1 MASLSTTHAAAVQHL
16 LKTLGIPP
24 FTTEVVIKFKSGHPV
39 EVKTTSYVEDST
51 FEQFVDV
58 TRFYEL
64 VERKDKDG
72 GAK

>member
-1 MASLSTTHAAAVQHL
+1 MLLATTHAKAVKHL
-16 LKTLGIPP
+16 LDTLKIPP
-24 FTTEVVIKFKSGHPV
+24 YTTDVVITFKAGQAV
-39 EVKTTSYVEDST
+39 EVTTTSLVEDGT
-51 FEQFVDV
+51 FENFVDV

>member
-1 MASLSTTHAAAVQHL
+1 MLLATTHAKAVKHL
-16 LKTLGIPP
+16 LDTLKTPP
-24 FTTEVVIKFKSGHPV
+24 YTTEVVIKFKAGQAV
-39 EVKTTSYVEDST
+39 EVTTTGFVEDGT
-51 FEQFVDV
+51 FENFVDV